1 MTTDIAKAL
10 VKLPSWKWMVG
21 MVTTGTLYPGV
32 VVSIRED
39 LVTVHEKGLLRLL
52 QPDELPDITHPAT
65 IGCVLPIIA
74 EVDEPFLPH
83 PLIDAAPALYQA
95 LINMSG
101 FK

>member
-21 MVTTGTLYPGV
+21 MVTTGTLHPGV
-32 VVSIRED
+32 VVSIREG

-52 QPDELPDITHPAT
+52 QPDELPDLTHPAT
-65 IGCVLPIIA
+65 IGCVLSIRC
-74 EVDEPFLPH
+74 DEPFLPH
-83 PLIDAAPALYQA
+83 TL
-95 LINMSG
+95 